1 MNNLLHVGRL
11 ITLERLQR
19 LAVVLV
25 AGLLVMIMTTACTP
39 SSPTSGTAT
48 ETTAGQ
54 MGVPEATP
62 ADVQRAQTNLS
73 DEAVDED
80 VLSQQGA
87 SQARRSDATS
97 IQ

>member
-11 ITLERLQR
+11 ITLERLRR
-19 LAVVLV
+19 LTVVLA
-25 AGLLVMIMTTACTP
+25 AGLLMLVMTTAC
-39 SSPTSGTAT
+39 SPTSETA
-48 ETTAGQ
+48 ASSADQ